1 MVEVAAADAGV
12 MVERSG
18 RKGSR
23 WHLHR
28 RGERRWRRRRQA
40 RRRGFD
46 GDGRIES
53 SGIESDSGDGFGC
66 GGKRVAEATRVAMMS
81 PEAGVT
87 VVVEKAS
94 GEAGIEMTLEPVHLR
109 TGTCGC
115 VSE

>member
-1 MVEVAAADAGV
+1 MAASRAAASRAIAA
-12 MVERSG
+12 M
-18 RKGSR
+18 GS
-23 WHLHR
+23 
-28 RGERRWRRRRQA
+28 A
-40 RRRGFD
+40 
-46 GDGRIES
+46 
-53 SGIESDSGDGFGC
+53 
-66 GGKRVAEATRVAMMS
+66 VATRVAMMS